1 MARPLD
7 PPPEQQ
13 VRCRGTRRARPDGC
27 AFQLAKSLLRC
38 EDDAV
43 TAGASVSKP
52 FLRRKWVIL
61 SLLAL
66 VLLPI
71 VGFGIWTGATLGFS
85 YSKGERA
92 GYLQKLSDKGWV
104 CKTWEGELAL
114 QNLPGAVAPEIFH
127 FTVRD
132 AAVVKQIQELEGQK
146 VALIY
151 EQHKGVPSTCFGE
164 SEYFVTGV
172 ARVNK

>member
-1 MARPLD
+1 MSD
-7 PPPEQQ
+7 
-13 VRCRGTRRARPDGC
+13 
-27 AFQLAKSLLRC
+27 LA
-38 EDDAV
+38 
-43 TAGASVSKP
+43 TSKP

-61 SLLAL
+61 TLLAL
-66 VLLPI
+66 VLLPVVVI
-71 VGFGIWTGATLGFS
+71 GLWTTATLGYS

-114 QNLPGAVAPEIFH
+114 QNLPGSSPEIFN
-127 FTVRD
+127 FSVRD
-132 AAVVKQIQELEGQK
+132 NAVAKQLQELEGQK

-151 EQHKGVPSTCFGE
+151 EQHKGVPSRCFGE

-172 ARVNK
+172 VKVKP

>member
-1 MARPLD
+1 M
-7 PPPEQQ
+7 
-13 VRCRGTRRARPDGC
+13 
-27 AFQLAKSLLRC
+27 S
-38 EDDAV
+38 AV
-43 TAGASVSKP
+43 TTDVATFKP

-71 VGFGIWTGATLGFS
+71 SIFGLWAAATLAFS
-85 YSKGERA
+85 YSEGERA

-114 QNLPGAVAPEIFH
+114 QNLPGASPEIFH
-127 FTVRD
+127 FSVRD
-132 AAVVKQIQELEGQK
+132 DAVVKQLQKLQGQR
-146 VALIY
+146 VALKY

-172 ARVNK
+172 EKVRPQ